1 MRPIVA
7 ELWPELLR
15 VAAHV
20 AAGAFGQR
28 SLSADPLVCQNVEG
42 HFVVE
47 LQGQVK
53 ELEERICSCATPE
66 QLELYAVVIA
76 VLLVI
81 NLIAVLGACCVTRRI
96 ARASQAAGAVRSWPV
111 RHVAGRGRIE
121 YA

>member
-1 MRPIVA
+1 MRLVIA

-20 AAGAFGQR
+20 AAGAVGQR
-28 SLSADPLVCQNVEG
+28 SLSADSLICQNVEG
-42 HFVVE
+42 HLVE
-47 LQGQVK
+47 ELEGQVK

-66 QLELYAVVIA
+66 QLEWYAAVIA
-76 VLLVI
+76 VLLVV
-81 NLIAVLGACCVTRRI
+81 NLIAVLGACCVTRKI
-96 ARASQAAGAVRSWPV
+96 ARVSQAAAAVRALPI